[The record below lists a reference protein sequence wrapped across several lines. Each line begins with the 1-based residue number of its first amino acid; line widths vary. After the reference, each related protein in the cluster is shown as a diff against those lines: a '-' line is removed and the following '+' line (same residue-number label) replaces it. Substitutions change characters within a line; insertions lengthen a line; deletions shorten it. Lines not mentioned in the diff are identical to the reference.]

1 MGIKIVL
8 TEDQA
13 ARLQAKVGTK
23 LPINEFKVNLT
34 CSYLDFDTLDSELGS
49 KDKQKIG
56 NNTFL
61 HRIDDFTLGVKY
73 HNTDIIRIDISNIV
87 KLNTNGW
94 ETNTTK
100 DRLNQFLRCR
110 GMGIFQ
116 RKNVWYIQ
124 SKEAGTVPYV
134 DGMSIHPDGHIS
146 SPVSRKKLDN
156 KNIDTLDIDPK
167 HRELYGLDR
176 GEEV

>member
-56 NNTFL
+56 NNTIL
-61 HRIDDFTLGVKY
+61 RRIDDFTLGVKY
-73 HNTDIIRIDISNIV
+73 WDTDIITIDISNIV
-87 KLNTNGW
+87 KLNTNSW
-94 ETNTTK
+94 KTNTTK

-110 GMGIFQ
+110 GIGIFQ
-116 RKNVWYIQ
+116 RKNEWYIQ
-124 SKEAGTVPYV
+124 SKEAGTLPYV